1 VKVKVTD
8 QNTIAVEHQAPPDR
22 LAKRL
27 RVAVIASLLVNIIGW
42 RAVAAMAKRPLYAP
56 PRPVEITRVI
66 IDKQGHTIEKK
77 ITKEQIKKHVA
88 LIKKTPVVKIH
99 PVAFNKPQQPKP
111 QNYNR
116 VLTAPDKG
124 PGNGDEPTQAPGGNA
139 DLGKAIVQQPD
150 PPAAPTTEVVKTAPV
165 PRPVVTKAPEVKKPD
180 PTPPP
185 VVHNDPP
192 PPVVQPDPPPVNTGP
207 TLDAVPSNEI
217 KPEIPDSLK
226 HGDFKSF
233 VRVKVEI
240 DIDGTATPILR
251 TSSGNAEIDQR
262 VLDALKK
269 WKWKP
274 ALENGEPVKST
285 RLFKFEFLV
294 E

>member
-1 VKVKVTD
+1 MAFSPGGG
-8 QNTIAVEHQAPPDR
+8 IGAEHQPPPDR
-22 LAKRL
+22 LAARL
-27 RVAVIASLLVNIIGW
+27 RVAIIASLLVNVIGW
-42 RAVAAMAKRPLYAP
+42 RAVAAMAKRPLYVA
-56 PRPVEITRVI
+56 PRPVEITRII
-66 IDKQGHTIEKK
+66 IDKRGHKTVKT

-88 LIKKTPVVKIH
+88 QIKKTPVVKIH
-99 PVAFNKPQQPKP
+99 PVVFHQPQPPKPQQ
-111 QNYNR
+111 YNK

-124 PGNGDEPTQAPGGNA
+124 PGNNDEPTAPAGGNA
-139 DLGKAIVQQPD
+139 DLGKAIEQQPMPTPP
-150 PPAAPTTEVVKTAPV
+150 PPAAEIKPMPAP
-165 PRPVVTKAPEVKKPD
+165 PPVVTKAPEVKKPD

-185 VVHNDPP
+185 
-192 PPVVQPDPPPVNTGP
+192 PVVKPDPPPVVHPDPPPAKTGP
-207 TLDAVPSNEI
+207 TQDAQPSDQV

-240 DIDGTATPILR
+240 DENGAATPILR
-251 TSSGNAEIDQR
+251 TSSGNPEIDQR

-274 ALENGEPVKST
+274 ALENGEPVRST